1 MTMQLA
7 PVQETIPSRLMQSV
21 LTVKTTGPGFTDL
34 SDRLQE
40 FLRQSGAADGLLIAF
55 LKHTSASLTI
65 QENADPDVRRDLLDT
80 LDKLAPQHGNYRH
93 GMEGLDDMPA
103 HIRTMLTDVSLTMP
117 VRSGRLDLGT
127 WQSLYLVEHR
137 ARPHERHVHLSYLGS

>member
-40 FLRQSGAADGLLIAF
+40 FLRRSGAFRAA
-55 LKHTSASLTI
+55 AS
-65 QENADPDVRRDLLDT
+65 RD
-80 LDKLAPQHGNYRH
+80 
-93 GMEGLDDMPA
+93 
-103 HIRTMLTDVSLTMP
+103 
-117 VRSGRLDLGT
+117 
-127 WQSLYLVEHR
+127 
-137 ARPHERHVHLSYLGS
+137 